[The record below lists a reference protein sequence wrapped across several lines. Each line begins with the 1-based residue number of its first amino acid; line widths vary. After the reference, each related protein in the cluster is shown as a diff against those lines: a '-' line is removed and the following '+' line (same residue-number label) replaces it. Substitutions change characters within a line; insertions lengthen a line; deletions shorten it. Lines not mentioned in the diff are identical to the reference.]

1 MVMELFKQI
10 TGFDLE
16 LVESCYQDSA
26 ASKWKIITDASFYS
40 IFDKIEQAER
50 KLGFKIESQIS
61 YDDVYI
67 IL

>member
-1 MVMELFKQI
+1 MVIELFKQI

-16 LVESCYQDSA
+16 LVESCYQDSP
-26 ASKWKIITDASFYS
+26 ASKWKIITNASIYE
-40 IFDKIEQAER
+40 IFDKIRLVEDEI
-50 KLGFKIESQIS
+50 GFIIQSQIS

>member
-26 ASKWKIITDASFYS
+26 ASKWKIITDASFYE
-40 IFDKIEQAER
+40 IFDKIELAE
-50 KLGFKIESQIS
+50 KKIGLHIESQIS